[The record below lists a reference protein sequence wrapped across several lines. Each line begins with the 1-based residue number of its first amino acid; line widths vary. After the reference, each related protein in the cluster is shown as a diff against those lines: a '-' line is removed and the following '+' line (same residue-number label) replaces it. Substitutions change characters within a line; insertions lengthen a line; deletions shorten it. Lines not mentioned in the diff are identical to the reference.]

1 MLQLEGTRDDQK
13 IRDNIK
19 GWERGE
25 LSGEQMAEI
34 RDLIYT
40 EREMAWR
47 KGKGL
52 RISPKV
58 QNHTTESVGPAS
70 TNLLA
75 QIHLALKISEIN
87 LQQGTRISTKSFKV
101 QASARDILWVW

>member
-1 MLQLEGTRDDQK
+1 
-13 IRDNIK
+13 
-19 GWERGE
+19 
-25 LSGEQMAEI
+25 MAEI

-47 KGKGL
+47 KGKDL

-58 QNHTTESVGPAS
+58 QNCTTESVGPAS
-70 TNLLA
+70 AKLVA

-87 LQQGTRISTKSFKV
+87 LQQGTRISTKSFDV
-101 QASARDILWVW
+101 QAGARNVFWVW